1 MRATNHSVLST
12 TTATEFTDIE
22 RWSYLVSVAALAPAE
37 TGCSASAGAIAY
49 PAGHYPE
56 EPPYI
61 WPILQV
67 AVQLPVRTRP
77 TVRLHCE

>member
-12 TTATEFTDIE
+12 TTATEFTNIE
-22 RWSYLVSVAALAPAE
+22 RGSYVVSVVALAPAE
-37 TGCSASAGAIAY
+37 TGCSVSTGAIAY

-67 AVQLPVRTRP
+67 AVPLSVRTRSA
-77 TVRLHCE
+77 VRLHCE